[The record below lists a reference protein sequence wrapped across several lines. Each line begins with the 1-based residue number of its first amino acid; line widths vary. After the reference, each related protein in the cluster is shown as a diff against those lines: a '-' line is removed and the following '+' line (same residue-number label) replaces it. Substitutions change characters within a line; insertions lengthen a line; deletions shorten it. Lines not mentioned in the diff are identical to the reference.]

1 MLGRKYWKDKLKSRR
16 QISLRA
22 ILLVPFVLQISG
34 AVALTGYLSLR
45 NGQHAVNEVASRL
58 RTEFSNRINQHLESY
73 LVSARHLSQMNGSAI
88 ELGLLNSKD
97 LDGLGRL
104 FWRQMQI
111 YDAGY
116 INFVSDRDFVAAGRF
131 YHNSP
136 ITIDELSPQKYGT
149 TNVYGYTIDEKGNRL
164 KAQVLSR
171 DYNFKQEGWYRTTVK
186 AGKPTWTLFQ
196 WEVAP
201 YYLSLAASYPVYDAN
216 RNLVCITWTEQ
227 RLWEISE
234 FLKQLN
240 VSSAGETFILERNGM
255 LIASSTT
262 EEPFVILDGKPKR
275 LSASESQNQLV
286 RATAV
291 HLKQHFAGLERIQKA
306 EQLDFRANGERQYV
320 QVTPWQDEWGLDWL
334 IVVVVPE
341 SDFMG
346 HIDAHTRTTILL
358 CFGALVLATLLGLYT
373 SRWIAKPLVQLNQ
386 VSKAIAAGQLDQSVN
401 ETSKVGEIGEL
412 AKSFNQM
419 AQQLRASFGALEQA
433 NRNLEQA
440 NEDLEARVQERTNEL
455 FVALQNLQQTQAQL
469 VQTEKMSSLG
479 QMIAGIAHEINNPV
493 NFIHGNLN
501 HARDYIRDLLET
513 IQLYQKHYPAPVTEI
528 TQHSDAVDLDFLT
541 GDLPK
546 LLDSMQEGTRRI
558 REIVLSLRNF
568 SRLDEAEMKRV
579 DIHEGINSTLLIL
592 QHRLKPKPDKPGIE
606 VIKRYGQLPLIEC
619 YPGPLNQVFMNIL
632 ANAIDAVE
640 PRLQSTSRESKPA
653 AITITTSIANDQI
666 FISIADNGMGM
677 TEATQAKLFDPFY
690 TTKPVGKGTG
700 LGLSVSYQ
708 IVTEQHQGTLSCTST
723 LGQGTEFV
731 IAIPIYQI
739 PRFG

>member
-1 MLGRKYWKDKLKSRR
+1 
-16 QISLRA
+16 
-22 ILLVPFVLQISG
+22 
-34 AVALTGYLSLR
+34 
-45 NGQHAVNEVASRL
+45 
-58 RTEFSNRINQHLESY
+58 
-73 LVSARHLSQMNGSAI
+73 
-88 ELGLLNSKD
+88 
-97 LDGLGRL
+97 
-104 FWRQMQI
+104 
-111 YDAGY
+111 
-116 INFVSDRDFVAAGRF
+116 
-131 YHNSP
+131 
-136 ITIDELSPQKYGT
+136 
-149 TNVYGYTIDEKGNRL
+149 
-164 KAQVLSR
+164 
-171 DYNFKQEGWYRTTVK
+171 
-186 AGKPTWTLFQ
+186 
-196 WEVAP
+196 
-201 YYLSLAASYPVYDAN
+201 
-216 RNLVCITWTEQ
+216 
-227 RLWEISE
+227 
-234 FLKQLN
+234 
-240 VSSAGETFILERNGM
+240 
-255 LIASSTT
+255 
-262 EEPFVILDGKPKR
+262 
-275 LSASESQNQLV
+275 
-286 RATAV
+286 
-291 HLKQHFAGLERIQKA
+291 
-306 EQLDFRANGERQYV
+306 
-320 QVTPWQDEWGLDWL
+320 
-334 IVVVVPE
+334 
-341 SDFMG
+341 
-346 HIDAHTRTTILL
+346 
-358 CFGALVLATLLGLYT
+358 
-373 SRWIAKPLVQLNQ
+373 
-386 VSKAIAAGQLDQSVN
+386 
-401 ETSKVGEIGEL
+401 
-412 AKSFNQM
+412 
-419 AQQLRASFGALEQA
+419 
-433 NRNLEQA
+433 
-440 NEDLEARVQERTNEL
+440 
-455 FVALQNLQQTQAQL
+455 